1 MRIFG
6 KRPAKNMSTQDNI
19 QAAAAGDHR
28 AFAAIV
34 EQYRQMVW
42 RVALRMLGDPD
53 EAEDA
58 VQETFLRAWKTL
70 PGYDRRYSPA
80 TWLGTIAARLCCDI
94 LRKRSVHRKFEA
106 DAAWANAQER
116 AADPESGSIARELE
130 DRLLRVT
137 RTLSP
142 MQRTVFILHEIEQL
156 PFEDIRR
163 ATGWSAVQLKSN
175 LYLARQKVRK
185 ALEKEL

>member
-58 VQETFLRAWKTL
+58 VQET
-70 PGYDRRYSPA
+70 
-80 TWLGTIAARLCCDI
+80 
-94 LRKRSVHRKFEA
+94 
-106 DAAWANAQER
+106 QEVR
-116 AADPESGSIARELE
+116 GGCSLVQCSGAGNG
-130 DRLLRVT
+130 
-137 RTLSP
+137 P
-142 MQRTVFILHEIEQL
+142 
-156 PFEDIRR
+156 
-163 ATGWSAVQLKSN
+163 
-175 LYLARQKVRK
+175 
-185 ALEKEL
+185 